1 MSETDRSRERA
12 LYHLL
17 LTVIRK
23 LNAPISPEKK
33 LISNEL
39 KTLQVI
45 KEEGKFKIFLGEGQN
60 LRKVEI
66 LVSDV
71 KFYDTKNDPTIA
83 KKNLQIATE
92 IATKL
97 LPSLNQERYV
107 TKKRKEFQTLDS
119 IFIAYFLGIVY
130 FSFSDGKNAS
140 TYLVSIFLCFIPFW
154 NFSSNFHIL
163 SRWLGSLVYSATYVL
178 YFHNQE
184 EPDRTIIIFL
194 GLSLASYLLKYLTN
208 GPRRKWPTFL
218 MVIAFVSLAFNDFYS
233 IIFFTCLFLL
243 LEKILVLVF
252 KRNKHYGLSL
262 YFVLSLGLVLFVVV
276 EFLGIN
282 SLNVYKLLQAVIII
296 LLSYSYLVGA
306 TQMGA
311 IRLAIPALA
320 TLLIAP
326 QKSFLFIITGVGILT
341 IFKVFSR
348 ILDRRNY
355 VKI

>member
-83 KKNLQIATE
+83 KKNLQVATE

-107 TKKRKEFQTLDS
+107 PKKRKEFQTLD
-119 IFIAYFLGIVY
+119 IVFVANFLGVVY
-130 FSFSDGKNAS
+130 FSFSDGKIAS
-140 TYLVSIFLCFIPFW
+140 IYLVSMFLCFIPFW

-163 SRWLGSLVYSATYVL
+163 SRWLGSLIYSATYVL

-184 EPDRTIIIFL
+184 APDRTITIFL
-194 GLSLASYLLKYLTN
+194 GLSLASYVLKYVANET
-208 GPRRKWPTFL
+208 RRKWPSIL
-218 MVIAFVSLAFNDFYS
+218 MVIAFASLAFNDLYS
-233 IIFFTCLFLL
+233 ILYVTCVFLL
-243 LEKILVLVF
+243 LEKLLVFVF
-252 KRNKHYGLSL
+252 KRNQHYGLSL
-262 YFVLSLGLVLFVVV
+262 YFVLLLGLALFVVI
-276 EFLGIN
+276 ELLGIN
-282 SLNVYKLLQAVIII
+282 SLNVYKLLQLVIII

-320 TLLIAP
+320 ALFLAP
-326 QKSFLFIITGVGILT
+326 QKSFLFIITGLGILT
-341 IFKVFSR
+341 SFKVFSR
-348 ILDRRNY
+348 ILDKRNY
-355 VKI
+355 VKT